1 MKALIQRKQLLIF
14 SKELDYEFIQ
24 VIREVE
30 GKNDIKY

>member
-14 SKELDYEFIQ
+14 SKKLDYEFIQ